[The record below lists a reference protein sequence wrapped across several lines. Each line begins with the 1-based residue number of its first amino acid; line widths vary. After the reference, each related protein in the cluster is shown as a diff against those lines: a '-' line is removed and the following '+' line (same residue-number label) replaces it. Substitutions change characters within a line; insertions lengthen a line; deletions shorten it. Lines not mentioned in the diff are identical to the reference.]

1 MKNGRFE
8 VGDRVIGNKFA
19 NEHYGITVQGWIGIV
34 TEILQPDYSL
44 GTNFDTIK
52 VRDFY
57 SNSEFDVNHKCFD
70 LYEQERKKDKGIFIK
85 GVSLPHC
92 CGECVA
98 FDSCGCKFINIDNS
112 FNVWKNRAP
121 NCPMKESK

>member
-8 VGDRVIGNKFA
+8 VGDKVVANPLADSKYAITRNGWKGVVIAIKENYDLQSLLKEDICVKDGGN
-19 NEHYGITVQGWIGIV
+19 
-34 TEILQPDYSL
+34 
-44 GTNFDTIK
+44 
-52 VRDFY
+52 
-57 SNSEFDVNHKCFD
+57 EFWVNHKHFD
-70 LYEQERKKDKGIFIK
+70 LYKQEREKDKGIFIK